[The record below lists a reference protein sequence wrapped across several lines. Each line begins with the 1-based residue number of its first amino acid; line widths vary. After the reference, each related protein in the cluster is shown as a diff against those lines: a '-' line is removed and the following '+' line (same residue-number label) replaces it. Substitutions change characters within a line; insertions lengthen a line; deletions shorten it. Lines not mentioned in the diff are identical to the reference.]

1 MKKHRYSC
9 KFSLI
14 FFENKF
20 ANEENIIQM
29 LERIYCNDAFNNYLT
44 TICICIHQYICFYN
58 FINSRMF
65 FLILSSHLYRV
76 NINYYLKLFDT
87 MLLDIILHI
96 CI

>member
-44 TICICIHQYICFYN
+44 SVFV
-58 FINSRMF
+58 FINIF
-65 FLILSSHLYRV
+65 AF
-76 NINYYLKLFDT
+76 
-87 MLLDIILHI
+87 IIL
-96 CI
+96 